1 MLTFHSEFEENLPAS
16 TVDVIIALDISN
28 SMQGA
33 ALFEAKQVAMLLL
46 AHLPD
51 TCTFNLLTFGST
63 CEELFVVSKPK
74 TAQSIEVAK
83 NAIENCSATKGG
95 TLLERLTAF
104 THNFEHNSAINAAFR
119 CCCYR
124 YYRALVPYFLL
135 SDKDNRT
142 NVIVIS
148 DGHFQHE
155 VELLRQIKDNRQ
167 HVRVFTC
174 GVR

>member
-1 MLTFHSEFEENLPAS
+1 MIVHDCN
-16 TVDVIIALDISN
+16 
-28 SMQGA
+28 
-33 ALFEAKQVAMLLL
+33 
-46 AHLPD
+46 
-51 TCTFNLLTFGST
+51 
-63 CEELFVVSKPK
+63 
-74 TAQSIEVAK
+74 
-83 NAIENCSATKGG
+83 SAT
-95 TLLERLTAF
+95 
-104 THNFEHNSAINAAFR
+104 NATFR